1 MKSQKVCELRQA
13 GEKEV
18 AQSKRERERYGEEVV
33 ERGGME
39 WGIHMMD
46 SQLNEFACDKAAAV
60 AAALKASAEEP

>member
-18 AQSKRERERYGEEVV
+18 AEGKREGERERDGEEVV
-33 ERGGME
+33 ERGGTE

-46 SQLNEFACDKAAAV
+46 SQLNEFACDKAAA
-60 AAALKASAEEP
+60 ALKASAEEP